1 MTFSIVARDP
11 ATGQLG
17 VAVATCALAVG
28 RAAPWARAGVGAVAT
43 QALSQRGYGPR
54 LLDRLAAGDAA
65 GRRARPAAGRR
76 TRTPTSGRSRVVG
89 TAGAPA
95 AWTGV
100 GCLSA
105 CGHRTGDG
113 HRPRRATCS
122 PPARSSRRSPR
133 GTPRRPERDRRPRR
147 PAGGRAAGRRRGRRR
162 PARPAV
168 GRADRGLRHPGRR
181 GALGGRAG
189 GPAGRRRRRPGRRAG
204 AAAAVAARVRDRGL
218 RAARAGRRRRGYG
231 SCTGRWPRPPAATGT
246 APGTRCARCGSAPA
260 GRAGCAG
267 CGSTAGCPPPR
278 SSCAADRRGY
288 SLGARRAAWRCGC
301 RAG

>member
-17 VAVATCALAVG
+17 VAVTTCALAVG

-65 GRRARPAAGRR
+65 EAALDQLLATDEDADQRQVG
-76 TRTPTSGRSRVVG
+76 VVG
-89 TAGAPA
+89 AAGAPA

-105 CGHRTGDG
+105 CGHRTGADSSAQG
-113 HRPRRATCS
+113 NMLASRSVIPSVAEGYADAPGDLAARLVAALRAGDT
-122 PPARSSRRSPR
+122 
-133 GTPRRPERDRRPRR
+133 
-147 PAGGRAAGRRRGRRR
+147 AGGDLRGRQS
-162 PARPAV
+162 AALIV
-168 GRADRGLRHPGRR
+168 VSGQQGRR

-204 AAAAVAARVRDRGL
+204 AAAAAAARVRDRATTSCS
-218 RAARAGRRRRGYG
+218 RRRRRRGYG
-231 SCTGRWPRPPAATGT
+231 SCTARWPRPPAATGR

-267 CGSTAGCPPPR
+267 CGSTAGCRPPR
-278 SSCAADRRGY
+278 SSSATDRATARC
-288 SLGARRAAWRCGC
+288 RRAAWRSGC
-301 RAG
+301 RAE